1 MVAQFIATH
10 PIMEFC
16 LAAERN
22 PGLRLSRQWW
32 EQPTLD
38 ILGIRVEHAEAE
50 GERVGLGWG
59 KEREV

>member
-1 MVAQFIATH
+1 MDF
-10 PIMEFC
+10 F

-22 PGLRLSRQWW
+22 LGLHLSRKWW

-50 GERVGLGWG
+50 GERVGLGGG

>member
-1 MVAQFIATH
+1 MKLF
-10 PIMEFC
+10 P
-16 LAAERN
+16 AAERKL
-22 PGLRLSRQWW
+22 GLRLSRQWW